1 MKRNLFLAVMF
12 TASVALAEIDWSN
25 ANNIT
30 ITTEAELR
38 ELARKTNLGERNGF
52 ENVTFTLAN
61 DIDLNGCDI
70 NQWIPI
76 GNSTNQFSGT
86 FDGGNNVIRG
96 VFINMPDGEQ
106 QGLFGN
112 SFGAIRNLGVYVN
125 IIGRSRIGGV
135 VARNFG
141 SIQNVY
147 SSGNITIIGLPAVA
161 TWGAGGGLTGE
172 NSGFIQ
178 NSFSRTNI
186 DRLDN
191 NMARAIGGLVGGNFG
206 LISNSYAF
214 GDIGEHSGIN
224 SVGGLVGYNSSSGST
239 GRITNSFAKRRR
251 SNDRLIGINSGT
263 AANSALKAAEELRT
277 EDTFESWDFNT
288 IWGIHPDINNGFPY
302 LRSLAKTYAVD
313 VAVVWDETEITF
325 NGNEHK
331 PTATATTASGEPL
344 PLTISGATN
353 AGRHTAI
360 AEIANPELALLFN
373 LTNAEMEFEIKPADI
388 SRAIVLANSR
398 QYTGEPITTVVS
410 VRLGRDYLEENEDY
424 LVVYSD
430 SVNIGEVTV
439 TITGIVNYSG
449 TATGTFL
456 ISAANPINVPVI
468 WENLGPFTFNGVPQG
483 PTPIAITDN
492 GDTLELIPR
501 TGYFSEAGPHT
512 AWAQL
517 VRQDPAR
524 PVNLTGDI
532 LQNYEI
538 LRRPITVLL
547 EADQNAG
554 VNSISGGAE
563 KDTIV
568 VIPGLFADSN
578 NLKNIILGL
587 VDFDNFVGD
596 DDISVFGSA
605 RPTVRIIDPEAEI
618 EESSRFGRSDDLVR
632 YRLYLLR
639 IETEGMLAENYQIG
653 ATEFFIRTEE
663 FLPSFIRQNTS
674 RDSRYGIILENAV
687 VSDFARISV
696 ITPEQATVNLAIFDN
711 LGNVVFSADDV
722 RAGFK
727 PALTADGAIVW
738 DLQNFNGRFVANGT
752 YLIIAEATTINGR
765 RYLYSARIGVNR

>member
-224 SVGGLVGYNSSSGST
+224 SVGGLVGYNSSSGS
-239 GRITNSFAKRRR
+239 
-251 SNDRLIGINSGT
+251 
-263 AANSALKAAEELRT
+263 
-277 EDTFESWDFNT
+277 
-288 IWGIHPDINNGFPY
+288 
-302 LRSLAKTYAVD
+302 
-313 VAVVWDETEITF
+313 
-325 NGNEHK
+325 
-331 PTATATTASGEPL
+331 
-344 PLTISGATN
+344 
-353 AGRHTAI
+353 
-360 AEIANPELALLFN
+360 
-373 LTNAEMEFEIKPADI
+373 
-388 SRAIVLANSR
+388 
-398 QYTGEPITTVVS
+398 
-410 VRLGRDYLEENEDY
+410 
-424 LVVYSD
+424 
-430 SVNIGEVTV
+430 
-439 TITGIVNYSG
+439 
-449 TATGTFL
+449 
-456 ISAANPINVPVI
+456 
-468 WENLGPFTFNGVPQG
+468 
-483 PTPIAITDN
+483 
-492 GDTLELIPR
+492 
-501 TGYFSEAGPHT
+501 
-512 AWAQL
+512 
-517 VRQDPAR
+517 
-524 PVNLTGDI
+524 
-532 LQNYEI
+532 
-538 LRRPITVLL
+538 
-547 EADQNAG
+547 
-554 VNSISGGAE
+554 
-563 KDTIV
+563 
-568 VIPGLFADSN
+568 
-578 NLKNIILGL
+578 
-587 VDFDNFVGD
+587 
-596 DDISVFGSA
+596 
-605 RPTVRIIDPEAEI
+605 
-618 EESSRFGRSDDLVR
+618 
-632 YRLYLLR
+632 
-639 IETEGMLAENYQIG
+639 
-653 ATEFFIRTEE
+653 
-663 FLPSFIRQNTS
+663 
-674 RDSRYGIILENAV
+674 
-687 VSDFARISV
+687 
-696 ITPEQATVNLAIFDN
+696 
-711 LGNVVFSADDV
+711 
-722 RAGFK
+722 
-727 PALTADGAIVW
+727 
-738 DLQNFNGRFVANGT
+738 
-752 YLIIAEATTINGR
+752 
-765 RYLYSARIGVNR
+765 